1 MNAKLACAGL
11 LLVLPISLLTGQSP
25 TRHPLDPLSA
35 AEIQQTVTVLR
46 QSGRLTPQTRFGTIT
61 VQQPSKSGAQPRAA
75 RVVGFDWSRNEGF
88 VAVVNVTASRV
99 ESWTVVD
106 SEPPMRLLTIRRA
119 EEIAHADPRWVKAMQ
134 SRGIDTA
141 RVSVLVGLPE
151 RAKLPH
157 RGTDRVVNGSVF
169 LRDGIPNALSVPGV
183 SLEVNLTQGRLDGFS
198 DGGGAP
204 ERADP
209 AATMGLSS
217 PRPALAPLTVQQPA
231 GSAVRVSGNE
241 ITWDRW
247 RLRVGVDPRRGLE
260 IHDVS
265 FEDAGRRRP
274 VLYSGSVTEIIAPYG
289 DPNFSTWY
297 PRDEGDYGM
306 GIYSQVSAVQLN
318 DVPANA
324 TFLASTMH
332 DHLGRPVT
340 VPRAIAVYERDGGIL
355 WRHANLSRRARQLVV
370 SAQTTIDN
378 YDYQFNWILNQDGVI
393 EGEVVLSGVMN
404 VSGASR
410 MRDTAHVE
418 GHEWF
423 GHLVA
428 PGINAPNH
436 QHFFSY
442 RLDLDVDGSANTV
455 YTMETRAPARN
466 PKGEFF
472 AMTERPLSSEREAM
486 ADVSFASA
494 RSWRVVNTHETNAL
508 GQFTGYTL
516 VPGAVAPA
524 FPLAESAPVRTAGF
538 ITHQLWVTPYSP
550 DELYAAGEFQNLGR
564 DGEGLPAWTRANR
577 SIANADVV
585 LWYTLGITHVPRP
598 EDWPYMPAHRGSF
611 RLVPTSFF
619 SRNPTLDVPATGR

>member
-1 MNAKLACAGL
+1 
-11 LLVLPISLLTGQSP
+11 
-25 TRHPLDPLSA
+25 
-35 AEIQQTVTVLR
+35 
-46 QSGRLTPQTRFGTIT
+46 
-61 VQQPSKSGAQPRAA
+61 
-75 RVVGFDWSRNEGF
+75 
-88 VAVVNVTASRV
+88 
-99 ESWTVVD
+99 
-106 SEPPMRLLTIRRA
+106 
-119 EEIAHADPRWVKAMQ
+119 MQ

-151 RAKLPH
+151 RAKLRR

-183 SLEVNLTQGRLDGFS
+183 SLDINLTQGRLNEFT
-198 DGGGAP
+198 DGGGIA
-204 ERADP
+204 ERADS
-209 AATMGLSS
+209 AATKSLAS
-217 PRPALAPLTVQQPA
+217 PRAPLAPLVIQQSS
-231 GSAVRVSGNE
+231 GSAVGVAGNE
-241 ITWDRW
+241 VTWDRW

-274 VLYSGSVTEIIAPYG
+274 ILYSGSISEIIAPYG
-289 DPNFSTWY
+289 DPTFSTWY

-306 GIYSQVSAVQLN
+306 GIYSMNSAVQLN

-324 TFLASTMH
+324 VFLASTMH

-378 YDYQFNWILNQDGVI
+378 YDYQFNWIFNQDGAI

-404 VSGASR
+404 VNGTSR
-410 MRDTAHVE
+410 LRDTAHAE
-418 GHEWF
+418 GHELF

-428 PGINAPNH
+428 PRINAPNH

-442 RLDLDVDGSANTV
+442 RLDLDVDGAANTV
-455 YTMETRAPARN
+455 YTMETRAAPAARN
-466 PKGEFF
+466 PKGEIF
-472 AMTERPLSSEREAM
+472 AMTERPLSVEREAV

-516 VPGAVAPA
+516 VPGAAAPA
-524 FPLAESAPVRTAGF
+524 FALAESAPVRTAGF
-538 ITHQLWVTPYSP
+538 IAHQLWVTPYSP
-550 DELYAAGEFQNLGR
+550 DQLYAAGEFQNLGR
-564 DGEGLPAWTRANR
+564 DGDGLPAWTRANR
-577 SIANADVV
+577 SVADADVV
-585 LWYTLGITHVPRP
+585 LWYTLGITHIPRP

-619 SRNPTLDVPATGR
+619 ARNPTLDVPATAR